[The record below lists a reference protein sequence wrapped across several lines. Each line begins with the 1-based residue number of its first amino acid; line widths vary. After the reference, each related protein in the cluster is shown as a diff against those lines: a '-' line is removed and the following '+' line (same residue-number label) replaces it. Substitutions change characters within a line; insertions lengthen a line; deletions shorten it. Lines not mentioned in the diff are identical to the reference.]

1 MLHPLNSHD
10 LHPSS
15 TAQPTHLISH
25 TYTRARE
32 KMSNFLS
39 EFSRIFPP
47 NSPEIPPRGYP
58 LHDEI
63 PSVKT
68 WKNERKIRYFH
79 ENGAFFVKKLKSWQN
94 IFVTI
99 LSPFHS
105 PPASNSLDL
114 RVHNSSKR
122 PILESARDRAPMEEF
137 IFGFMRLGPT
147 SFKFNSCEPH
157 LSSQILIGSHE
168 FCLSV

>member
-1 MLHPLNSHD
+1 MSSIQIPHTSFPLKHSIHD
-10 LHPSS
+10 LHP
-15 TAQPTHLISH
+15 ALNHQFIAHQWPLNC
-25 TYTRARE
+25 
-32 KMSNFLS
+32 SNINF
-39 EFSRIFPP
+39 
-47 NSPEIPPRGYP
+47 
-58 LHDEI
+58 
-63 PSVKT
+63 
-68 WKNERKIRYFH
+68 
-79 ENGAFFVKKLKSWQN
+79 KLN
-94 IFVTI
+94 
-99 LSPFHS
+99 HS